1 MGNVTLA
8 EVESL
13 ARKILT
19 TYFCDSDLEFL
30 ISTFADDIIW
40 LGGGEKQKAEG
51 KEAVA
56 ACFRSGKDGMIACD
70 MSDETYHCMDLGG
83 GAYLCEGVSWL
94 RSKPGS
100 EFYINMQQRVTFV
113 FRETDEGLKAVH
125 IHNSVPYQAIKE
137 DELFPIESSREE
149 FIRLQ
154 SALNIK
160 NQEFENQA
168 QFLERLYDTIP
179 LSLIHI

>member
-113 FRETDEGLKAVH
+113 FQEGETGLLCAH
-125 IHNSVPYQAIKE
+125 IHHSNPYQE
-137 DELFPIESSREE
+137 MVEE
-149 FIRLQ
+149 IRKKLNFTTLRYHRLDDLQ
-154 SALNIK
+154 ASIGISPCKLCTYCWNGK
-160 NQEFENQA
+160 K
-168 QFLERLYDTIP
+168 
-179 LSLIHI
+179 